1 MFKKL
6 KILKP
11 SVDKKILI
19 LLAGFAWVGV
29 GMMLL
34 IKVYG
39 WLQTEQFYPTL
50 ICMVIG
56 TGLALV
62 IHHFG
67 FLKIVD
73 KNLDRIYPMSGKR
86 CLFSFIPWKSY
97 LMIALMITMGM
108 LLRLSPI
115 PKIYLSVVYIAIGLS
130 LVFSSMRYLR
140 VFIIESFKD
149 LPPK

>member
-1 MFKKL
+1 MFKIL

-29 GMMLL
+29 GVMLL
-34 IKVYG
+34 TRAYG
-39 WLQTEQFYPTL
+39 WLQTEQFYPML
-50 ICMVIG
+50 ICMVVG
-56 TGLALV
+56 VSLALI

-86 CLFSFIPWKSY
+86 CIFSFLPWKSY
-97 LMIALMITMGM
+97 LMIVLMITMGM
-108 LLRLSPI
+108 MLRLSPI
-115 PKIYLSVVYIAIGLS
+115 PKIYLALIYIAIGLS
-130 LVFSSMRYLR
+130 LILSSTRYLK
-140 VFIIESFKD
+140 VFISGSFKD
-149 LPPK
+149 HPPK